1 MSSKTIR
8 VHLDAE
14 QRSELSIM
22 RGVGFKE
29 NSGARYRLTIEEA
42 MNLGV
47 SNGKDTHGNIV
58 PQDPLPEEKESMTE
72 SSDGVILTYL
82 GGRPLKSKEDAV
94 RHFKIDLNKYTID
107 KFECKAWSTSMKVK
121 REGKAMGFDV
131 VQVQNYGVTVK
142 LLRACPELLW
152 KNIKYKKRSVAKR
165 KGSKLGWGVIPLGD
179 FHAGAFTADLQ
190 RTQDFNIGI
199 LAGYLEEIA
208 KEVNGKQYKKVYLC
222 LLGDFIESFT
232 GLNHINSWK
241 GLDKNAYGINGLIMT
256 HELLSKHLYSKID
269 NLELVD
275 FVPGNHDR
283 VTSNNKEDVLGE
295 VAYALQYLFQKDY
308 SSIESEVFQ
317 SVSKRILD
325 GIGYLGMHGHLG
337 LSKKDTGKIVQDY
350 GFSEAEYHVVMQGHT
365 HARETKKTLK
375 KKIAVYEDIIVV
387 QHDSLD
393 YRKITVAPLFTGNL
407 YSENMGFSSTAGMCH
422 LYKDHR
428 GKIRHEDVTI

>member
-1 MSSKTIR
+1 MNSKTIR

-14 QRSELSIM
+14 QVSALAEM
-22 RGVGFKE
+22 RGDAFEENRIPRYALTEQEAELLGVVVKE
-29 NSGARYRLTIEEA
+29 NISSKIPE
-42 MNLGV
+42 
-47 SNGKDTHGNIV
+47 
-58 PQDPLPEEKESMTE
+58 PEEKESITE
-72 SSDGVILTYL
+72 SSNGVILTYL
-82 GGRPLKSKEDAV
+82 GGKPLKSKEDAIK
-94 RHFKIDLNKYTID
+94 HFEIDTDKYTVD
-107 KFECKAWSTSMKVK
+107 KFECKSWSTSMKVK

-131 VQVQNYGVTVK
+131 VTVQNYGITLK
-142 LLRACPELLW
+142 LLRTCPELLW
-152 KNIKYKKRSVAKR
+152 KNIKYKKRSVR
-165 KGSKLGWGVIPLGD
+165 KKGNAKLGWGVIPLGD

-190 RTQDFNIGI
+190 KSQDFNLGI

-208 KEVNGKQYKKVYLC
+208 NEVNDKQYKKVYLC

-256 HELLSKHLYSKID
+256 HELLCKHLYSKIN

-283 VTSNNKEDVLGE
+283 VTSSNKEDMSGE

-308 SSIESEVFQ
+308 KSIESEVFQ
-317 SVSKRILD
+317 SVSKRMLD

-350 GFSEAEYHVVMQGHT
+350 GFSEAEYHIVMQGHN
-365 HARETKKTLK
+365 HARETKRTLK

-393 YRKITVAPLFTGNL
+393 YRKITIAPLFTGNL
-407 YSENMGFSSTAGMCH
+407 WSESMGFSSTAGMCH